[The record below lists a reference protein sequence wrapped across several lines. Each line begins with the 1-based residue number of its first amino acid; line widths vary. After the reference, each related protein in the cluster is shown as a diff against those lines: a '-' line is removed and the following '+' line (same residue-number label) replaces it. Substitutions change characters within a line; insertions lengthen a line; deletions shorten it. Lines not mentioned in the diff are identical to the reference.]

1 MSIILK
7 TEVEILK
14 KYEEINEQMRRL
26 SPGQYFE
33 IASNDGQ
40 RYILEWVLGQHE

>member
-7 TEVEILK
+7 TEEEILK
-14 KYEEINEQMRRL
+14 KYEEINQQMSRL

-40 RYILEWVLGQHE
+40 RFILEWVLGQHE

>member
-1 MSIILK
+1 MSIVLK

-14 KYEEINEQMRRL
+14 KYEELNIKMTNL
-26 SPGQYFE
+26 SPEQYFE

-40 RYILEWVLGQHE
+40 RFILEWVLGQHE